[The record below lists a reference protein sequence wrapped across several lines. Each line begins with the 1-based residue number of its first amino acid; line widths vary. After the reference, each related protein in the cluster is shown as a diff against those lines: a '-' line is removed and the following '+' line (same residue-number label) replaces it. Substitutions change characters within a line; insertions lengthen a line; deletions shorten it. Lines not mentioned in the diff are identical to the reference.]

1 MRIHNISHRF
11 DSLLKLEYEQRVNF
25 VTEYGVP
32 TSHILAEHFRT
43 FPVTYGFQKNS
54 IFTSKFSEVIRF
66 VLNYTEYYDVLTLSS
81 TCRILNEAGLIV
93 YWKNNEMDKVSH
105 LKINVRFCILTK
117 SFLISRQASL
127 KPQGSVHKRPHL
139 TNCLTC
145 LVIFWFCSVASSLDF
160 SA

>member
-32 TSHILAEHFRT
+32 TSHLLSEHFRT

-66 VLNYTEYYDVLTLSS
+66 VLNQFTEYHDVLTLLP
-81 TCRILNEAGLIV
+81 TCRVLNEAGLVV

-105 LKINVRFCILTK
+105 LKSMWNITFSHEVFSYQGKQTWSRRFQYPKGHTLQTV
-117 SFLISRQASL
+117 SL
-127 KPQGSVHKRPHL
+127 AW
-139 TNCLTC
+139 T
-145 LVIFWFCSVASSLDF
+145 F
-160 SA
+160 SDSA